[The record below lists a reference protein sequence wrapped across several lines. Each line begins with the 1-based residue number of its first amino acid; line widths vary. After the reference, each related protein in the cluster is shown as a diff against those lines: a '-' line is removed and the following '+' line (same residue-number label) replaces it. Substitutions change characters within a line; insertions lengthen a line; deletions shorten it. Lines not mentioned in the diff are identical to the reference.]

1 MASKLSKLKVKGQR
15 SVLNLVKSKEVT
27 ELHSDDN
34 NSDILSEN
42 ESERPS
48 AQKLFEL
55 TPRRKRKERSPQETT
70 NNPYKKINMGDTDIR
85 NMNLEQQLTE
95 EEAKD
100 IESLSPELAKVTKI
114 LLRRNE
120 HRFTELRTDISTL
133 MMKSEILQEQQSRI
147 ESLKRENCELQ
158 LRCNKLETDQ
168 RRLRNKLSKIENE
181 LLESTAII
189 HGVHEDSWEEGPTRY
204 NMVIDVLAYT
214 MMGTNHH
221 EQMNAARK
229 ILIKKTSRIGKYN
242 PHKGRPILVT
252 FVYNEDCEHFLA
264 NKKYLPKGVFAD
276 KQYCE
281 EIENIRRILRPVIR
295 KARRG
300 KYKGRCRMERDQIV
314 IDGKRYRLRNLH
326 QLPPDLN
333 TFSCTSEESEDC
345 IGFFG
350 ELNELS
356 NFHPC
361 KFKING
367 IKYSSSE
374 QWIQH
379 CKAKYFKDNITMAQI
394 LSTEDALESKQL
406 ARDIIGYDERK
417 WKEVAYKECYTG
429 LFEKFAQNEDLMRVL
444 VNTGNKTL
452 VESSYDKIWGTGIPL
467 TDPSCLDQAKWHG
480 PGILSKLLMD
490 IRSKLSA
497 DTGSINTG
505 EEELMDAT
513 SKEKD

>member
-1 MASKLSKLKVKGQR
+1 
-15 SVLNLVKSKEVT
+15 
-27 ELHSDDN
+27 
-34 NSDILSEN
+34 
-42 ESERPS
+42 
-48 AQKLFEL
+48 
-55 TPRRKRKERSPQETT
+55 
-70 NNPYKKINMGDTDIR
+70 
-85 NMNLEQQLTE
+85 
-95 EEAKD
+95 
-100 IESLSPELAKVTKI
+100 
-114 LLRRNE
+114 
-120 HRFTELRTDISTL
+120 
-133 MMKSEILQEQQSRI
+133 
-147 ESLKRENCELQ
+147 
-158 LRCNKLETDQ
+158 
-168 RRLRNKLSKIENE
+168 
-181 LLESTAII
+181 
-189 HGVHEDSWEEGPTRY
+189 
-204 NMVIDVLAYT
+204 
-214 MMGTNHH
+214 
-221 EQMNAARK
+221 
-229 ILIKKTSRIGKYN
+229 
-242 PHKGRPILVT
+242 
-252 FVYNEDCEHFLA
+252 
-264 NKKYLPKGVFAD
+264 
-276 KQYCE
+276 
-281 EIENIRRILRPVIR
+281 
-295 KARRG
+295 
-300 KYKGRCRMERDQIV
+300 MERDQIV
-314 IDGKRYRLRNLH
+314 IDGKRYGLRNLH

-333 TFSCTSEESEDC
+333 TFNCTSEESEDC

-444 VNTGNKTL
+444 VNTGKKTL

-497 DTGSINTG
+497 DTGSTTTG

-513 SKEKD
+513 SKEQD

>member
-1 MASKLSKLKVKGQR
+1 MASKSSKLKVKGQR
-15 SVLNLVKSKEVT
+15 SVLNLIKNREVT
-27 ELHSDDN
+27 EFHSDDD

-120 HRFTELRTDISTL
+120 HLRTDISTL
-133 MMKSEILQEQQSRI
+133 MTKSEILQEQQSRI
-147 ESLKRENCELQ
+147 ESLTRENCELQ

-189 HGVHEDSWEEGPTRY
+189 YGVHEDSWEDGPTRY

-242 PHKGRPILVT
+242 PYKGRPILVT
-252 FVYNEDCEHFLA
+252 FVYNEDCEHLLA
-264 NKKYLPKGVFAD
+264 NKKYLPKGVFVD

-300 KYKGRCRMERDQIV
+300 KYKGRCRMERDQVV
-314 IDGKRYRLRNLH
+314 IAGRRYGLRNLH
-326 QLPPDLN
+326 QLPPKLN
-333 TFSCTSEESEDC
+333 TFNCTSEESENC

-361 KFKING
+361 KFNING
-367 IKYSSSE
+367 INYSSSE

-379 CKAKYFKDNITMAQI
+379 CKAKYFKDSITMAQI

-429 LFEKFAQNEDLMRVL
+429 IYEKFAQNENLRRVL
-444 VNTGNKTL
+444 INTGNKTL

-467 TDPSCLDQAKWHG
+467 TDPLCLDQSKWQG

-490 IRSKLSA
+490 IRSKLVA
-497 DTGSINTG
+497 YTGSSNTG
-505 EEELMDAT
+505 DEELMDAT
-513 SKEKD
+513 SKEQE